1 MVVSVISSQI
11 LREEKKEGMWF
22 LLVAIAAL
30 VLGAILLE
38 VIEKKEKPKR
48 DKGQT
53 EAAPTAENDSSGF
66 WFLTNETVAKWISV
80 AAEYCRVSI
89 VEEREKAHA
98 FAILA
103 KRDCFVFGI
112 GLNEPACRRKKAAEV
127 SLRREILRYDFADYG
142 LPGLS
147 VKNGADECAAFTAW
161 AAERARELLRKNG
174 VLVAVEDLRGAC
186 RRDGS
191 KADYP
196 QSGSVCRIAY
206 APKSSW

>member
-1 MVVSVISSQI
+1 
-11 LREEKKEGMWF
+11 MWF

-30 VLGAILLE
+30 VFGAILLE
-38 VIEKKEKPKR
+38 VIEKKGKPKL

-53 EAAPTAENDSSGF
+53 EAAPTAENATSGF

-103 KRDCFVFGI
+103 RRDCFVFGI

-127 SLRREILRYDFADYG
+127 SHRREILRYHFSDYG
-142 LPGLS
+142 MPVLCVGE
-147 VKNGADECAAFTAW
+147 NADECAAFARW
-161 AAERARELLRKNG
+161 AAERVRELLQKNG
-174 VLVAVEDLRGAC
+174 VLVAVEDLCSAC
-186 RRDGS
+186 RRDGA
-191 KADYP
+191 KADAA
-196 QSGSVCRIAY
+196 QSGSVCCIAY